1 MRAMGDKGLDRDGL
15 NRAEIGDVLRTFAEE
30 TDRRPPL
37 ATVWTVRLMLGVFV
51 ALAGFFAFLTSF
63 VIELFLVSLI
73 ARPDQ
78 LPPIA
83 VVPLFA
89 ISAVVTAISVGAVIR
104 RLRRTLGLGS

>member
-1 MRAMGDKGLDRDGL
+1 MDDESPEQDRLDR
-15 NRAEIGDVLRTFAEE
+15 AEAGDVFRAFASG

-37 ATVWTVRLMLGVFV
+37 TTVWTIRLMLGVFV
-51 ALAGFFAFLTSF
+51 ALAGLFALLVSF

-83 VVPLFA
+83 IVPLLA
-89 ISAVVTAISVGAVIR
+89 ISAVVTAIAIR
-104 RLRRTLGLGS
+104 VVVRRFRRTLGPLA